1 VITIRKKNRTDGFM
15 SHKLTEEVDR
25 LYLPLGCKY
34 EDKIAENGK
43 KEGEATRRR
52 QAVFWEQ

>member
-1 VITIRKKNRTDGFM
+1 M